1 MNYVKQ
7 VYCKIIP
14 FVTIHLKCTSLET
27 APKESVIMLQF
38 ESSFISISFPKKKS
52 NPLILLPSTFSSRS
66 AMDCFARLTEV
77 KSFHVK
83 VLLLDKQEIIQEIL
97 SKTTG
102 QNLLDNIFKH
112 LNLIETAYFG
122 LRFQDNENQTVRKS
136 ALVEYRVRLF
146 PTLAI
151 IDARGLI
158 FFYR

>member
-1 MNYVKQ
+1 
-7 VYCKIIP
+7 
-14 FVTIHLKCTSLET
+14 
-27 APKESVIMLQF
+27 
-38 ESSFISISFPKKKS
+38 
-52 NPLILLPSTFSSRS
+52 
-66 AMDCFARLTEV
+66 MDCFARLTEV

-136 ALVEYRVRLF
+136 EWTCWRKMGQPEALTF
-146 PTLAI
+146 ATS
-151 IDARGLI
+151 
-158 FFYR
+158 